1 MSHTIRDKKK
11 LLGRVHRIQGQLSAI
26 ERSLTEELD
35 PHETLQLV
43 ASCRGALN
51 GLMFEIIEGHIQLH
65 IVDSK
70 HRPKREQAEAIEQ
83 LIEVVRSYLK

>member
-26 ERSLTEELD
+26 ERALTEEQD
-35 PHETLQLV
+35 PYETLQLV
-43 ASCRGALN
+43 ASSRGALN
-51 GLMFEIIEGHIQLH
+51 GLMFEIIEGHIRH
-65 IVDSK
+65 HVVDPGQ
-70 HRPKREQAEAIEQ
+70 RLKRDQAAAVEQ

>member
-1 MSHTIRDKKK
+1 MSHTIQDKKR

-26 ERSLTEELD
+26 ERMLTDEED

-51 GLMFEIIEGHIQLH
+51 GLMFEIIEGHVRH
-65 IVDSK
+65 HVVDLA
-70 HRPKREQAEAIEQ
+70 KRQTPQQSEAVEQ
-83 LIEVVRSYLK
+83 LVAVIRSYLK